1 MSSMAWTVMAWTD
14 TDYSIEPDRVI
25 EPPRLVA
32 DFIRHKD
39 LIPAGATFLRS
50 LFLEV
55 GGAEEEFR
63 TSYEDAVVLVKMCL
77 RAPVY
82 CTSRTSYLYRQHDEP
97 RDRQDHRSL
106 TPSERQARSDQARQR
121 FLDWVDGYLTHQD
134 HRDRALWSALRAAR
148 RPYRRPHLH

>member
-1 MSSMAWTVMAWTD
+1 MGSWSGDPDDEGRDELYGLDGHGVD
-14 TDYSIEPDRVI
+14 GYGYSIEPDRVI

-82 CTSRTSYLYRQHDEP
+82 FTSRSSYLYRQLDEP

-106 TPSERQARSDQARQR
+106 SPTERQAPPQE
-121 FLDWVDGYLTHQD
+121 
-134 HRDRALWSALRAAR
+134 
-148 RPYRRPHLH
+148 